1 MDARIAI
8 GQSGGMRGSTSLERR
23 LEAYAPARA
32 EGDVVHAT
40 LAAAHTRGLHGR
52 IQATLDDAI
61 SVFELDRMLYD
72 IEVEAL
78 NRWLR
83 SMMAFDAFCARRDA
97 ETGDGSSDPSV
108 P

>member
-1 MDARIAI
+1 MDGWIEIRE
-8 GQSGGMRGSTSLERR
+8 SGGMRGSTSLERR
-23 LEAYAPARA
+23 LQAYAPARA
-32 EGDVVHAT
+32 EGDVVYAT

-52 IQATLDDAI
+52 IQTTLDDAVA
-61 SVFELDRMLYD
+61 VFELDRMLYD

-97 ETGDGSSDPSV
+97 EAGDGSSDPSV